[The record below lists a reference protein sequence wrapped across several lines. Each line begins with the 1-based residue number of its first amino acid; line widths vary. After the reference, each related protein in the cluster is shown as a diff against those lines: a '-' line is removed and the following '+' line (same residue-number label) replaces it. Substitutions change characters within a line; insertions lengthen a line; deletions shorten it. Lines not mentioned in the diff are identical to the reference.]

1 MLNKTRKGRK
11 RGRLSRK
18 QRTMSR
24 KQVTN
29 IVHINPA
36 ILHNHFKFEWNLK
49 MEDLPA

>member
-11 RGRLSRK
+11 RGRLRK

-29 IVHINPA
+29 IVGINPA
-36 ILHNHFKFEWNLK
+36 ISHNHFKFEWNLN